1 MTESQVDSIF
11 HILVAEKLAEEG
23 IDSLRK
29 ASDVHFEQW
38 IRPTRDRLLASVHQ
52 YDAIIV
58 RSGTIIDR
66 GLIEVAANLKVIGR
80 AGVGV
85 DNIDIEAASDNEILV
100 MNAPAAISIAAA
112 EHTMAL
118 LLAVSRHIVPAHS
131 SLLEGEWNRTSFQ
144 GQQLSGKKLGIIG
157 FGRIG
162 RGVAER
168 AVAFGMQVS
177 VYDPYV
183 PSRITEDMGVEKVD
197 LDRLLVQSDYISLHA
212 AKTPE
217 TANIIGY
224 SAFQKM
230 KPGMILVNVSRGGL
244 VDENALVEALES
256 GKVRAAAI
264 DVYESEPPLI
274 NPLIGMPHVIH
285 TPHLGA
291 STLEAQRDVAIEITG
306 QVLDALRGDG
316 FRNVINR
323 AAIPFHTAPRK

>member
-1 MTESQVDSIF
+1 MPKSLVESMH
-11 HILVAEKLAEEG
+11 HILVAEKLAEVG
-23 IDSLRK
+23 LDTLRK
-29 ASDVHFEQW
+29 APDVHFEQHDQLA
-38 IRPTRDRLLASVHQ
+38 RDRLLASVRQ
-52 YDAIIV
+52 YDALII

-66 GLIEVAANLKVIGR
+66 ELIEAAARLKVIGR
-80 AGVGV
+80 AGVGI
-85 DNIDIEAASDNEILV
+85 DNIDIKAASDKNILV
-100 MNAPAAISIAAA
+100 MNAPEAISIATA

-131 SLLEGEWNRTSFQ
+131 SLLEGEWNRASFQ

-162 RGVAER
+162 RGVGGR
-168 AVAFGMQVS
+168 AIAFGMQVS

-183 PSRITEDMGVEKVD
+183 PSRITENMGVEKID

-230 KPGMILVNVSRGGL
+230 KTGMILVNVSRGGL

-274 NPLIGMPHVIH
+274 NPLIGMPHVVH

-291 STLEAQRDVAIEITG
+291 STLEAQRDVAVEITG

-316 FRNVINR
+316 FRNVINP
-323 AAIPFHTAPRK
+323 AVIPFDTAPDK